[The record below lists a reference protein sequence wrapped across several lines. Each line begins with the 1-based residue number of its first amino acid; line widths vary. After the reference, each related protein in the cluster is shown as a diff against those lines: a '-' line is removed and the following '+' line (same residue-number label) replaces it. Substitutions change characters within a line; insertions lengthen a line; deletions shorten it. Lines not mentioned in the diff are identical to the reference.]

1 MRPRR
6 GENGPVS
13 KALGLRL
20 NLPDNGAVAR
30 SLLGVLA
37 LAAAALFW
45 GPTGAATSAA
55 AAGAIAGAI
64 ALQDNPLGR
73 IPVVLAVSVELGIAV
88 FVGGLSSGSSV
99 VFVIVI
105 ALWCFFAGMQW
116 AVGAP
121 AGLLA
126 GASGLLLVIQHP
138 QPALA
143 AVASALFAVVAG
155 LTQAALIAI
164 WPPRRWRLE
173 REALTKVY
181 QSLSTDARQL
191 ATEPAAEVDSSQLLL
206 CREAFS
212 DNETQSGRRTTAYR
226 DWHALPEQIAKT
238 LMVFRGK
245 SSGHDTIRD
254 LLMASADALA
264 AIASQNRT
272 ARRDAEYALRGVD
285 AAVAAVAASDSTVAQ
300 RLSRQLHRA
309 DTLRFGRRRL
319 SDWTGTL
326 TAAFAVARG
335 HLNLTSPIAR
345 HAVRLAGAAA
355 SGTAIARFAEVPA
368 GYWIPL
374 TVLLAMR
381 PETAHTY
388 TRCVGRVAGVCA
400 GVVVASALSLLWEP
414 RGLVAAIL
422 AVLFLGITYAI
433 SVFGYVAVT
442 AAFGATIVL
451 LLDITDPSPTISDLL
466 LAVVI
471 GGALTVL
478 FHVVVPDD
486 ALIRLRQRAG
496 ELLKTEI
503 DYAATVIKAFVHD
516 LDHPSDAL
524 AAAWQRAF
532 RARAAFEAAAGAT
545 RVEAR
550 ELRRWLRSFRAALN
564 AVTSACTA
572 LEQSLPPHPSDELT
586 REFVLA
592 VDDYVEALRGD
603 PPTPASPWSVDTA
616 EVAAAYQQL
625 RDAAT
630 HIASDGGAA
639 RVLVAEIGTITRS
652 LAGIGADDA
661 RDVAAS

>member
-1 MRPRR
+1 MRPWP
-6 GENGPVS
+6 GENDRVTKG
-13 KALGLRL
+13 LGLRL
-20 NLPDNGAVAR
+20 HLPDNGAVAR
-30 SLLGVLA
+30 SLLGVLV
-37 LAAAALFW
+37 LTAAALLW
-45 GPTGAATSAA
+45 GPVGAATSTA

-73 IPVVLAVSVELGIAV
+73 IPIVFAVSVELGIAV
-88 FVGGLSSGSSV
+88 LAGGLTAGYSI

-121 AGLLA
+121 AGLVA

-143 AVASALFAVVAG
+143 ALASALFAVAAG
-155 LTQAALIAI
+155 LTQTALIVV

-173 REALTKVY
+173 REALAKVY
-181 QSLSTDARQL
+181 RSLSADARQL
-191 ATEPAAEVDSSQLLL
+191 ASEPTAEVDSSQLLE
-206 CREAFS
+206 CKEAFS
-212 DNETQSGRRTTAYR
+212 ADETQSGRRTSAYR

-238 LMVFRGK
+238 LMALRGK
-245 SSGHDTIRD
+245 AAGHEAIRD
-254 LLMASADALA
+254 VLTAASDTLA
-264 AIASQNRT
+264 AIAAQSRT
-272 ARRDAEYALRGVD
+272 ARRDAEYALKGVD
-285 AAVAAVAASDSTVAQ
+285 AAVAAVAISDAPVAQ
-300 RLSRQLHRA
+300 RVSRQLHRA
-309 DTLRFGRRRL
+309 DALRFGRRNL
-319 SDWTGTL
+319 ADWTGAL
-326 TAAFAVARG
+326 RSGFDVAAG
-335 HLNLTSPIAR
+335 HLNLKSPISR

-355 SGTAIARFAEVPA
+355 CGTAIAHFADVPA

-374 TVLLAMR
+374 TVLLVMR

-388 TRCVGRVAGVCA
+388 TRCFGRVAGICV
-400 GVVVASALSLLWEP
+400 GVVIASAVTLLWAP
-414 RGLVAAIL
+414 SGFAAAIL
-422 AVLFLGITYAI
+422 AVLFLGITYAVSI
-433 SVFGYVAVT
+433 VGYIAVT

-451 LLDITDPSPTISDLL
+451 LLDITDASSSVSDLL
-466 LAVVI
+466 FAVVI

-478 FHVVVPDD
+478 FHVIVPDD

-545 RVEAR
+545 RVESR
-550 ELRRWLRSFRAALN
+550 ELRRWLRSFRAGLN
-564 AVTSACTA
+564 AVTTSCTA
-572 LEQSLPPHPSDELT
+572 LEQSLPPHPSAALS

-603 PPTPASPWSVDTA
+603 PPTPATPWSIDT
-616 EVAAAYQQL
+616 VPLIAADQQL

-630 HIASDGGAA
+630 HIDDGAA
-639 RVLVAEIGTITRS
+639 RILVAEIGTITRS
-652 LAGIGADDA
+652 LVGIAADTH
-661 RDVAAS
+661 DVATP

>member
-1 MRPRR
+1 VIK
-6 GENGPVS
+6 G
-13 KALGLRL
+13 LGLRL

-30 SLLGVLA
+30 SLLGVLVLTAVA
-37 LAAAALFW
+37 LLW
-45 GPTGAATSAA
+45 GPAGAATSTA

-73 IPVVLAVSVELGIAV
+73 IPIVLAVSVELGIAV
-88 FVGGLSSGSSV
+88 LAGGLTAGHSV

-121 AGLLA
+121 AGLIA

-138 QPALA
+138 QPALGA
-143 AVASALFAVVAG
+143 TASALLAVLAG
-155 LTQAALIAI
+155 LTQAALIAA

-181 QSLSTDARQL
+181 RSLSADARRL
-191 ATEPAAEVDSSQLLL
+191 ATEPAAEVDSSQLLE
-206 CREAFS
+206 CKEAFS
-212 DNETQSGRRTTAYR
+212 THETHIGRRPSAYR
-226 DWHALPEQIAKT
+226 DWHALPEHIAKT
-238 LMVFRGK
+238 LMALRGRAA
-245 SSGHDTIRD
+245 GQAAIRD
-254 LLMASADALA
+254 LLMVAADTLASIA
-264 AIASQNRT
+264 AQSRT
-272 ARRDAEYALRGVD
+272 ARRDAEGALKGVD
-285 AAVAAVAASDSTVAQ
+285 EAVSAVAISDGPTAQ

-309 DTLRFGRRRL
+309 DALRFGRRRL
-319 SDWTGTL
+319 ADWKGAL
-326 TAAFAVARG
+326 RKAFDLGYG

-345 HAVRLAGAAA
+345 HALRLAGAAA
-355 SGTAIARFAEVPA
+355 SGTAIARFADVPA

-374 TVLLAMR
+374 TVLLVMR

-388 TRCVGRVAGVCA
+388 TRCVGRIGGICV
-400 GVVVASALSLLWEP
+400 GVVVASAVTMLWEP
-414 RGLVAAIL
+414 SGLAAAIL
-422 AVLFLGITYAI
+422 AVMFLGVTYAI
-433 SVFGYVAVT
+433 SSFGYIAVS

-451 LLDITDPSPTISDLL
+451 LLDITDPSPSVGDLL
-466 LAVVI
+466 FAVVI
-471 GGALTVL
+471 GGALAVL

-486 ALIRLRQRAG
+486 SLIRLRQRAG

-545 RVEAR
+545 RIESR

-564 AVTSACTA
+564 AVTTSCTA
-572 LEQSLPPHPSDELT
+572 LEQSLPPHPSAGLS

-603 PPTPASPWSVDTA
+603 PPTPATPWSIDT
-616 EVAAAYQQL
+616 VQLAAADLQL
-625 RDAAT
+625 RDAAM
-630 HIASDGGAA
+630 HIISDDGAA
-639 RVLVAEIGTITRS
+639 RVLVSEIGTISRT
-652 LAGIGADDA
+652 LAGIAVDTRDA
-661 RDVAAS
+661 ATS

>member
-1 MRPRR
+1 MQPRP
-6 GENGPVS
+6 GENDRVT

-20 NLPDNGAVAR
+20 HLPDNGAVAR
-30 SLLGVLA
+30 SLLGVLV
-37 LAAAALFW
+37 LTAAALLW
-45 GPTGAATSAA
+45 GPVGAATSTA

-73 IPVVLAVSVELGIAV
+73 IPIVLAVSVELGVAV
-88 FVGGLSSGSSV
+88 LAGGLTAGYSI

-143 AVASALFAVVAG
+143 ALASALFAVVAG
-155 LTQAALIAI
+155 LTQATLIAV

-181 QSLSTDARQL
+181 RSLSTDARQL
-191 ATEPAAEVDSSQLLL
+191 ATEPAAEVDSSQLLE
-206 CREAFS
+206 CKEAFS
-212 DNETQSGRRTTAYR
+212 TNETQSGRRTPAYR

-238 LMVFRGK
+238 LMAFRGK
-245 SSGHDTIRD
+245 AAGQDAVRD
-254 LLMASADALA
+254 VLMAASDMLV
-264 AIASQNRT
+264 AIAAQTRT
-272 ARRDAEYALRGVD
+272 ARRDAEFALRGVD
-285 AAVAAVAASDSTVAQ
+285 AAVAAVAVSDAPMAL

-309 DTLRFGRRRL
+309 DVLRFGRRNL
-319 SDWTGTL
+319 TDWAGVL
-326 TAAFAVARG
+326 RSGFDVAAG
-335 HLNLTSPIAR
+335 HLNLKSPIFR

-355 SGTAIARFAEVPA
+355 CGTAIAHFADVPA

-374 TVLLAMR
+374 TVLLVMR

-388 TRCVGRVAGVCA
+388 TRCVGRVAGICV
-400 GVVVASALSLLWEP
+400 GVVIATAVTLLWEP
-414 RGLVAAIL
+414 SGLAAATL
-422 AVLFLGITYAI
+422 AVLFLGITYAVSI
-433 SVFGYVAVT
+433 LGYIAVT

-451 LLDITDPSPTISDLL
+451 LLDITDASSSVSDLL
-466 LAVVI
+466 FAVVI
-471 GGALTVL
+471 GGALAVL

-503 DYAATVIKAFVHD
+503 DYAATVVKAFVHD

-545 RVEAR
+545 RVESR
-550 ELRRWLRSFRAALN
+550 ELRRWLRSFRAGLN
-564 AVTSACTA
+564 AVTTSCTT
-572 LEQSLPPHPSDELT
+572 LEQSLPPHPSAALS

-603 PPTPASPWSVDTA
+603 PPTPATPWIIDTVQLVSA
-616 EVAAAYQQL
+616 DQQL

-630 HIASDGGAA
+630 HIDEGAA

-652 LAGIGADDA
+652 LAGIAADTHDA
-661 RDVAAS
+661 AVP

>member
-1 MRPRR
+1 MRPWP
-6 GENGPVS
+6 GENDRVTKG
-13 KALGLRL
+13 LGLRL
-20 NLPDNGAVAR
+20 HLPDNGAVAR
-30 SLLGVLA
+30 SLLGVLV
-37 LAAAALFW
+37 LTAAALLW
-45 GPTGAATSAA
+45 GPVGAATSTA

-73 IPVVLAVSVELGIAV
+73 IPIVFAVSVELGIAV
-88 FVGGLSSGSSV
+88 LAGGLTAGYSI

-121 AGLLA
+121 AGLVA

-143 AVASALFAVVAG
+143 ALASALFAVAAG
-155 LTQAALIAI
+155 LTQTALIVV

-173 REALTKVY
+173 REALAKVY
-181 QSLSTDARQL
+181 RSLSADARQL
-191 ATEPAAEVDSSQLLL
+191 ASEPTAEVDSSQLLE
-206 CREAFS
+206 CKEAFS
-212 DNETQSGRRTTAYR
+212 ADETQSGRRTSAYR

-238 LMVFRGK
+238 LMALRGK
-245 SSGHDTIRD
+245 AAGHEAIRD
-254 LLMASADALA
+254 VLTAASDTLA
-264 AIASQNRT
+264 AIAAQSRT
-272 ARRDAEYALRGVD
+272 ARRDAEYALKGVD
-285 AAVAAVAASDSTVAQ
+285 AAVAAVAISDAPVAQ
-300 RLSRQLHRA
+300 RVSRQLHRA
-309 DTLRFGRRRL
+309 DALRFGRRNL
-319 SDWTGTL
+319 ADWTGAL
-326 TAAFAVARG
+326 RSGFDVAAG
-335 HLNLTSPIAR
+335 HLNLKSPISR

-355 SGTAIARFAEVPA
+355 CGTAIAHFADVPA

-374 TVLLAMR
+374 TVLLVMR

-388 TRCVGRVAGVCA
+388 TRCFGRVAGICV
-400 GVVVASALSLLWEP
+400 GVVIASAVTLLWAP
-414 RGLVAAIL
+414 SGFAAAIL
-422 AVLFLGITYAI
+422 AVLFLGITYAVSI
-433 SVFGYVAVT
+433 VGYIAVT

-451 LLDITDPSPTISDLL
+451 LLDITDASSSVSDLL
-466 LAVVI
+466 FAVVI

-545 RVEAR
+545 RVESR
-550 ELRRWLRSFRAALN
+550 ELRRWLRSFRAGLN
-564 AVTSACTA
+564 AVTTSCTA
-572 LEQSLPPHPSDELT
+572 LEQSLPPHPSAALS

-603 PPTPASPWSVDTA
+603 PPTPATPWSIDT
-616 EVAAAYQQL
+616 VPLIAADQQL

-630 HIASDGGAA
+630 HIDDGAA
-639 RVLVAEIGTITRS
+639 RILVAEIGTITRS
-652 LAGIGADDA
+652 LVGIAADTH
-661 RDVAAS
+661 DVATP